1 MRINVIVEG
10 GTPAA
15 KEYIVE
21 KLYSEIVSMRRKIT
35 RDDDDATEFIIT
47 ADALRGVISAGFPK
61 GSQEHVQQKDE
72 RTREEK
78 VVRFKKAVIELRDSF
93 HELGINDKE
102 LSALFSL
109 LLDMTDLLLMGGVRA

>member
-35 RDDDDATEFIIT
+35 RDDDDAAEFIIT
-47 ADALRGVISAGFPK
+47 ADALRGVISAGF
-61 GSQEHVQQKDE
+61 QKDLRSTFSKRMKE
-72 RTREEK
+72 QEK
-78 VVRFKKAVIELRDSF
+78 RKWFGSKKR
-93 HELGINDKE
+93 
-102 LSALFSL
+102 
-109 LLDMTDLLLMGGVRA
+109 

>member
-10 GTPAA
+10 GTPAS

-35 RDDDDATEFIIT
+35 RDDDDAAEFIIT
-47 ADALRGVISAGFPK
+47 SDALRGIISAGFPK
-61 GSQEHVQQKDE
+61 GSQEHVQQKDK

-78 VVRFKKAVIELRDSF
+78 VVRFKKAVVELRDSF
-93 HELGINDKE
+93 HDLGINDKE
-102 LSALFSL
+102 LNSYFSL
-109 LLDMTDLLLMGGVRA
+109 LLDITDLLLMGGVKA